1 MPVVKLSQSEQMTE
15 LGETSWDFCE
25 GVRLFLGEDCDPS
38 MDADD
43 CHKTDAVS
51 PPPTLSSS
59 STDKKPPKWTR
70 GRIPTHRKQ
79 RLELQALQA
88 ELTRLKGEICGIRV
102 CPTRKMSFWERL
114 AKDEQIEMLKAQSD
128 NEDLRGAVA
137 SHALFIDEME
147 ALMRKK
153 RRLVVPS
160 KAEAWEAYVLPTDP
174 SDRVRAMHQIL
185 DREFNRTDHIFLRC
199 GLEPAAIDQR
209 DVHRTELKPHTSSGD
224 ILFQVVERVTLAAP
238 YREISAAAWRAVAGE
253 MATMDD
259 HIDQS
264 FETIDTSTVYIHA
277 TNRRYHTPCHAH
289 VLCKYWTSPGRDVIL
304 ARSVLRDPLWPA
316 HMNDLIEDVTSW
328 NEVVAVPG
336 DANACILTTVWR
348 LNLGQLAAQE
358 TDEIDDVSVLLKA
371 TSIARRPHV
380 QGSIS
385 PHAMAQHLASPAAPR
400 VVTLGNLHIYLARS
414 KLIEEPY
421 KLAINNAIERHKQAT
436 RGNAHPNEVL

>member
-1 MPVVKLSQSEQMTE
+1 MMEP
-15 LGETSWDFCE
+15 GETSWDFCE
-25 GVRLFLGEDCDPS
+25 GVRLFLGDECDPS
-38 MDADD
+38 MDAKD

-153 RRLVVPS
+153 RRLGVPS
-160 KAEAWEAYVLPTDP
+160 KAEAWESYVLPTDP
-174 SDRVRAMHQIL
+174 SDRVRAMDKIL
-185 DREFNRTDHIFLRC
+185 EREFNRTDHIFLRC
-199 GLEPAAIDQR
+199 GLVPAVIDQR

-238 YREISAAAWRAVAGE
+238 CRDVSAAAWRAVAGDIP
-253 MATMDD
+253 AMDD
-259 HIDQS
+259 HIKLTC
-264 FETIDTSTVYIHA
+264 ETIDASTVYIHT
-277 TNRRYHTPCHAH
+277 TNRRYHAPCHAH
-289 VLCKYWTSPGRDVIL
+289 ILYKYFTSPGRDVIV
-304 ARSVLRDPLWPA
+304 ARSVLSDPLWPA
-316 HMNDLIEDVTSW
+316 RADDLIEDVISW

-336 DANACILTTVWR
+336 DANACVLTTVWR
-348 LNLGQLAAQE
+348 INLGQLAAHE
-358 TDEIDDVSVLLKA
+358 TDEMEDVSTLLKSA
-371 TSIARRPHV
+371 SIARRPHV
-380 QGSIS
+380 QGSVS

-421 KLAINNAIERHKQAT
+421 KRSINDAVERHKQAVQG
-436 RGNAHPNEVL
+436 REHPA